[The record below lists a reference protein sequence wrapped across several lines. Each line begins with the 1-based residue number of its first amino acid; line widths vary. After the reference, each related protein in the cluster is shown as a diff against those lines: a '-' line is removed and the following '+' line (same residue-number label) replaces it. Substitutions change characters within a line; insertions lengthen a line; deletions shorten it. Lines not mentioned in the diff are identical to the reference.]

1 MHENNT
7 ASWISKRVCELLA
20 HSGRCL
26 FVPNTQQS
34 SRSPSRICR
43 FRFFCKTKTKTHDAA
58 RIFVYYSNLPNTNT
72 AQHST
77 AQYRYADLFFDLR
90 TLRIRYIRV
99 HDTYT
104 IALYTLTLQYYSTV
118 VVHEFTSTSTF
129 VYSTL

>member
-43 FRFFCKTKTKTHDAA
+43 FRFFCKTKTHTTPQEFLCTT
-58 RIFVYYSNLPNTNT
+58 RIYRTLT
-72 AQHST
+72 QHST

-99 HDTYT
+99 HDTHT

-118 VVHEFTSTSTF
+118 RVHEFTSTSTI